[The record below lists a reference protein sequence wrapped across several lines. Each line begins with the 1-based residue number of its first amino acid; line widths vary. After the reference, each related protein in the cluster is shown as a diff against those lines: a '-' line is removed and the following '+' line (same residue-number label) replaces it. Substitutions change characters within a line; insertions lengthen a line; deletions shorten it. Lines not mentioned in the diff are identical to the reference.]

1 MRRCFAFAAGD
12 FYGLRES
19 PRSGDFLVAA
29 DAGYLLC
36 QSLGLAPDLL
46 IGDFDSMDAPAHC
59 VAHIE
64 RVPVRKDDT
73 DAMLALKAGL
83 SRGCDEFH
91 IYGGAGGRRM
101 DHTIANL
108 QGLLYLRR
116 HKARGYLYGRDF
128 VWTAIENEAFEIIGA
143 PPDGLLSVFA
153 LTSRAEGVTIRGASY
168 PAEGVT
174 LTPDFPLGV
183 SNHVTAETARVSVER
198 GALLVG
204 WELPPLASG

>member
-91 IYGGAGGRRM
+91 IYGGAGGRRYSV
-101 DHTIANL
+101 TVNAL
-108 QGLLYLRR
+108 SRKYW
-116 HKARGYLYGRDF
+116 ARP
-128 VWTAIENEAFEIIGA
+128 T
-143 PPDGLLSVFA
+143 LSASV
-153 LTSRAEGVTIRGASY
+153 RA
-168 PAEGVT
+168 
-174 LTPDFPLGV
+174 
-183 SNHVTAETARVSVER
+183 
-198 GALLVG
+198 
-204 WELPPLASG
+204 